1 MTLQE
6 FITKCMTYG
15 YKNRAERIIYV
26 FEVDEL
32 PDDDI
37 GEEVKD
43 IKDTLSGEGGTIL
56 SLTIHGG
63 RSASTYLKQSWLDA
77 EVEHIFCVDTDTIA
91 VVVNAKWLD
100 EKIKECSEWKK

>member
-15 YKNRAERIIYV
+15 YKNRAEIIIYV
-26 FEVDEL
+26 FEVDKL

-37 GEEVKD
+37 GEE
-43 IKDTLSGEGGTIL
+43 IKDTLSGEGGTML
-56 SLTIHGG
+56 SLTIHGE

-91 VVVNAKWLD
+91 VVVNAKWFD
-100 EKIKECSEWKK
+100 EKIKEYSEWKK